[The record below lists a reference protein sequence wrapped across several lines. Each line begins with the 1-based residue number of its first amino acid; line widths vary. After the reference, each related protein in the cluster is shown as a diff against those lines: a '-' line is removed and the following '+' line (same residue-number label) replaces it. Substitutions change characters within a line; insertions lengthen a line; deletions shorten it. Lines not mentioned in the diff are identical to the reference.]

1 MKVLSISLFL
11 FYFLY
16 FFKFVDLNIIF
27 VNEVIQF
34 QENLK
39 NIDTNV
45 LKTIN
50 DFFNYW

>member
-1 MKVLSISLFL
+1 MEVLSILF
-11 FYFLY
+11 FFFLI
-16 FFKFVDLNIIF
+16 FLKFVDLNIIF
-27 VNEVIQF
+27 VNKVIKF

-50 DFFNYW
+50 EMYQLLVR